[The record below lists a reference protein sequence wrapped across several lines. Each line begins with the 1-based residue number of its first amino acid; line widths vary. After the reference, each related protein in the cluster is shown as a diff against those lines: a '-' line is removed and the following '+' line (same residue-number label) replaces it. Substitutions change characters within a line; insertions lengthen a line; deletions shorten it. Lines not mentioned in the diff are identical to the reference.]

1 MLLLIQVRRYEQI
14 PLKVIDL
21 LKFRELLLNSLNTLL
36 VLDSLFF
43 IEFVYVR
50 ISQMKEGLVSNILI
64 YDFSRGVPEGNVI
77 TPKQWLILPSLALLL
92 HLLEVKVLIQDS
104 LSVIKVLQL
113 SRFLWLVFKCHYSG
127 SAIINYKVT
136 CRCLL
141 VLGTLILNYFYL

>member
-113 SRFLWLVFKCHYSG
+113 SRFL
-127 SAIINYKVT
+127 
-136 CRCLL
+136 
-141 VLGTLILNYFYL
+141 